1 MLSSNVT
8 ARLKFDYEFKLIE
21 PGKYDLTN
29 VKLDNIYYNDYN
41 LIIFNKETVNGDKV
55 NYYYEFIR
63 DNSNSFILLKKVKL
77 DFDYKN
83 IYIHEDNTNQ
93 EGILKIYLYGMNR
106 TMMSLFIKLDNI
118 KLNIKD
124 KDNNPKSNLEYRGIT
139 KVYNKKES
147 KYTRKQL
154 YYPNNNITTIDY
166 KGMN

>member
-1 MLSSNVT
+1 MKNIIVNKYKDSSPKSYYYIVEEFDTNKPYIGNNIEMLSSNVT

-83 IYIHEDNTNQ
+83 IYI
-93 EGILKIYLYGMNR
+93 
-106 TMMSLFIKLDNI
+106 
-118 KLNIKD
+118 
-124 KDNNPKSNLEYRGIT
+124 
-139 KVYNKKES
+139 
-147 KYTRKQL
+147 
-154 YYPNNNITTIDY
+154 
-166 KGMN
+166 